1 MLVTRVLR
9 PDRVTTALDNFIVR
23 TLPNGK
29 GFVECDNSLSADQVL
44 ASSYADSTPQT
55 PIFFIL
61 SPGAN
66 PISNVQKLA
75 KALGFD
81 PSKQLHQ
88 VALGQ
93 GQDIIAMQLL
103 EMGHKEGQWIMLQNV
118 HLMPKFLNEVT
129 KKLDAFSI
137 EGSH

>member
-9 PDRVTTALDNFIVR
+9 PDRVTTALDNFIKR

-29 GFVECDNSLSADQVL
+29 AFVECDNSSSADQVL
-44 ASSYADSTPQT
+44 SSSYSDSTPST

-66 PISNVQKLA
+66 PIKNVQNLA
-75 KALGFD
+75 KQLGFD
-81 PSKQLHQ
+81 PIKQLFQ

-93 GQDIIAMQLL
+93 GQDIIAMNLL

-118 HLMPKFLNEVT
+118 HLMPKFLYEVT
-129 KKLDAFSI
+129 KKLDAFAV